1 MCATDA
7 SNLVFGRPDR
17 ALFLSMWSC
26 LFSDKSLE
34 KLPEQGEAAV
44 EQLLSSPDAA
54 IAVQSYK
61 VLSKGIAPC
70 PAVLINT
77 MFLNKP
83 GKRQRPRG

>member
-1 MCATDA
+1 
-7 SNLVFGRPDR
+7 
-17 ALFLSMWSC
+17 MWSC

-34 KLPEQGEAAV
+34 KLPEQGQAAV
-44 EQLLSSPDAA
+44 EQWLSSPDAA

-83 GKRQRPRG
+83 RRHRPRG